1 MCFIKEQHLK
11 YALLLA
17 YWVFTTVS
25 NTMLLFKEKLSCYI
39 AKNGKTC
46 LFMILLLSAVTMQN
60 LLNNHSLCRRE
71 KALWIL

>member
-1 MCFIKEQHLK
+1 MCFIKEQRLK

-25 NTMLLFKEKLSCYI
+25 NAVLRFKEKLSCYI
-39 AKNGKTC
+39 AKNGKPC
-46 LFMILLLSAVTMQN
+46 LFMSLLSAVTKQN
-60 LLNNHSLCRRE
+60 LLNKNNLCRRE